1 MTLKEWKKRC
11 EARDTLIH
19 DCLGAFDEEDISV
32 DAKAIMSGTLVGS
45 MFIAESIEL
54 ALVEKNAELALV
66 GKEADDG

>member
-1 MTLKEWKKRC
+1 MTLEEWKKRC
-11 EARDTLIH
+11 EARDTLIG

-54 ALVEKNAELALV
+54 ALVEKNAAVPTLHEV
-66 GKEADDG
+66 SIER